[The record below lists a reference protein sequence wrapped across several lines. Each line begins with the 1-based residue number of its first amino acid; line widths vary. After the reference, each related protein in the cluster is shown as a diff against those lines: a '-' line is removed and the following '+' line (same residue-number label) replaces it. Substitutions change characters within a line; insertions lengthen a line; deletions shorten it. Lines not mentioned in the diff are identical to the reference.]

1 MDSYHTFIKTA
12 NAPYEYQIIDDVPK
26 LVTSWMTNSEFVEQ
40 MKARGVRGTDR
51 EIVDFRFH
59 SNPCVS
65 GEFLL
70 YLVDNQRLNSIQEIQ
85 KSLDKLPLLESL
97 IALMR
102 TLHFDRPTKSILH
115 SDSTEG
121 FKKRQSLIDTVSVG
135 DRYKR

>member
-40 MKARGVRGTDR
+40 IKARGVRGTDR

-59 SNPCVS
+59 SKPCVS

-70 YLVDNQRLNSIQEIQ
+70 YLVDNQHLNGIQEIQ
-85 KSLDKLPLLESL
+85 KSLNELPLLESL

-102 TLHFDRPTKSILH
+102 TLHFDRATKSILH

-121 FKKRQSLIDTVSVG
+121 LQKRQSLIDSVSVG
-135 DRYKR
+135 DRHKR